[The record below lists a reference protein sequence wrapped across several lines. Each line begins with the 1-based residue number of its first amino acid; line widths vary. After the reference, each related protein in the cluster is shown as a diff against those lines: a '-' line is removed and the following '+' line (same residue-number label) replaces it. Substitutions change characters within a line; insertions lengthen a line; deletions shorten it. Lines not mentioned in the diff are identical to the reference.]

1 MAKLHALVD
10 APSVVIIAAATAAH
24 LVLRL
29 DQLFAA
35 DIPAPG
41 NFNVGRFK
49 RDFASSVGYSDFDF

>member
-10 APSVVIIAAATAAH
+10 APSVVIIAH

-41 NFNVGRFK
+41 NFNVGRFL
-49 RDFASSVGYSDFDF
+49 RRLVILILTFDF

>member
-10 APSVVIIAAATAAH
+10 ASSVVIIAH

>member
-10 APSVVIIAAATAAH
+10 APSVVVIAAAH

-29 DQLFAA
+29 AQLFAA

-49 RDFASSVGYSDFDF
+49 GDFASSVGYSGF